1 MKWEFTI
8 AEFSNSLS
16 TESLEAKLN
25 MYGYSGWDLISVIN
39 YGEKSKFFFKREL
52 ELEE

>member
-16 TESLEAKLN
+16 TESLEAK
-25 MYGYSGWDLISVIN
+25 DII
-39 YGEKSKFFFKREL
+39 KTIKRTGFVA
-52 ELEE
+52 EEIVQ